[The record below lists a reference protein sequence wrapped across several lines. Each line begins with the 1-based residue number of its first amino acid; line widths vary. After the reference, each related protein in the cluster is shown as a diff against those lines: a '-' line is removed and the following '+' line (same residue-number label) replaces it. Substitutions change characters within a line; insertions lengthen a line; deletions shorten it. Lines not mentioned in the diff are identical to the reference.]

1 MTPED
6 MQKLEEIS
14 RLLDEAY
21 AHYFEYEGHC
31 KSSEGRISVSFGNIW
46 DRKENG
52 IAIEYIDIYSYVFC
66 RQGRSQLFESIDEAL
81 ETVKQW
87 HKDEMAYDY
96 SAPEEVAA
104 REEFDNFAVN
114 WVNQMQEEGKLE
126 IHMINM
132 EGNELR

>member
-31 KSSEGRISVSFGNIW
+31 KSSEGHISIGFGNIW
-46 DRKENG
+46 DRQEKG

-96 SAPEEVAA
+96 NAPEEIAA
-104 REEFDNFAVN
+104 REEVDEMFGV
-114 WVNQMQEEGKLE
+114 WLKEMQEDGRLE
-126 IHMINM
+126 IHI
-132 EGNELR
+132 EVEEDGR